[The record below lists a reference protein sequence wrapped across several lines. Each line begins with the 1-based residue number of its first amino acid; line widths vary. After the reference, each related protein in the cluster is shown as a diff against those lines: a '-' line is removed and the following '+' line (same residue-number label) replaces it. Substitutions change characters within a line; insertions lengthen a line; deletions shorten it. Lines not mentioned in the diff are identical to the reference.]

1 MLSFLAFLMFP
12 VRHTVLDNSGDR
24 KFKVNIL
31 IAVLIQQGNFCFPA
45 RDGLLYNIFK
55 EANVSNS
62 PKEIVH
68 CQVLVKAGS
77 EIGKSLLIKPLVLS
91 YSVLSY

>member
-1 MLSFLAFLMFP
+1 M
-12 VRHTVLDNSGDR
+12 VLDNSGDR
-24 KFKVNIL
+24 KLKVNIL
-31 IAVLIQQGNFCFPA
+31 ITVLIQQGNFCFPTPL
-45 RDGLLYNIFK
+45 DSLLKNIFK

-62 PKEIVH
+62 PKEILH
-68 CQVLVKAGS
+68 CQVLMKAGS